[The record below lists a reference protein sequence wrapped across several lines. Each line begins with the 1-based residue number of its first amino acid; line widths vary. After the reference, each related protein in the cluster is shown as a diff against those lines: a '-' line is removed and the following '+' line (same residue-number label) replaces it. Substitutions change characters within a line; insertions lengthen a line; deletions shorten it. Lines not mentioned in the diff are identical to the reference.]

1 MYRYRKSMGID
12 QSRKRNYYVNEKI
25 QRLQSFG
32 FTQSSI
38 AEMTGVS
45 RATLHNI
52 ASRKYLTSDWRLFE
66 QLNDIQYM
74 KAFETVQDG
83 HYVPAYPTVRRM
95 QALSRIGWTNGAI
108 LEELRAEGLEIYQV
122 KTWYRLTNHILIENH
137 SAMERVYD
145 RLSLSPGPSN
155 RARLAAQ
162 SKGWASPLSWDNI
175 LDPFERPKGLLNA
188 TQ

>member
-1 MYRYRKSMGID
+1 MGID
-12 QSRKRNYYVNEKI
+12 QSRKQNYYVNEKI
-25 QRLQSFG
+25 QRLQRFG

-52 ASRKYLTSDWRLFE
+52 ASRKYITSDWRLFE
-66 QLNDIQYM
+66 QLNNIQYM

-108 LEELRAEGLEIYQV
+108 LAELQAEGLEIRQV
-122 KTWYRLTNHILIENH
+122 KTWYQLADHILIENH
-137 SAMERVYD
+137 RAMERVYD
-145 RLSLSPGPSN
+145 RLSLTQGPSN
-155 RARLAAQ
+155 RGATIAKN
-162 SKGWASPLSWDNI
+162 KGWAPPMSWDNL

-188 TQ
+188 VQ